1 MSLPV
6 SASAS
11 IAASPSSQ
19 LRPPPPPPLCDW
31 GVGWGGLNSC
41 SGLLPAQVEPDSR
54 TLQLKQQKPAAIFYF
69 TEFNIPT
76 RGGPC
81 SEAFSWAPA
90 ACCHDNSIILSP
102 IQSFDLVVGTSLL
115 VVRGVWKPE

>member
-31 GVGWGGLNSC
+31 GVGGGLNSC

-115 VVRGVWKPE
+115 VVLGVWNPE